1 MQCAGRYNRE
11 GAHELRVYLDKIT
24 NKHVV
29 GVLDLIKYVKL
40 TLLTCNGAGKFSRRV
55 IVGSS
60 VVRHNAIKY
69 HPLKWIGIN
78 DIGRCIGSEA
88 NRSNESMHRFQHK
101 PRMVPR
107 VISKLLTDLNI
118 QHMMQTYVV

>member
-1 MQCAGRYNRE
+1 MFIYLSSCITVQFAGRYNRE

-60 VVRHNAIKY
+60 VVRHNAIKD
-69 HPLKWIGIN
+69 HCFRRIKIDVSRGIS
-78 DIGRCIGSEA
+78 GEA
-88 NRSNESMHRFQHK
+88 NLSVNHFH
-101 PRMVPR
+101 
-107 VISKLLTDLNI
+107 
-118 QHMMQTYVV
+118 